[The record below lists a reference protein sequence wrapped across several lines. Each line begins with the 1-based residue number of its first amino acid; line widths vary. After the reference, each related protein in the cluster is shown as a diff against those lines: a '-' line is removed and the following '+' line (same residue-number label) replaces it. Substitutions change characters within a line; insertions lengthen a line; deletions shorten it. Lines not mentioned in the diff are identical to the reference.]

1 MFDDVQENL
10 SKLREKIESEDKI
23 KNPVRLSKGDIIE
36 MELDENDGITLGG
49 QYKTRIKYMVIIGV
63 TSKGDI
69 YGAYLINSKI
79 PPFKN
84 NDIMKGYQYILLKD
98 DYPKLL
104 MYDSFLDCTE
114 FFQIN
119 KKKMIARKAKNRGAL
134 LEKDLNNILRL
145 TKSSLFLS
153 EDQKRK
159 FRL

>member
-1 MFDDVQENL
+1 
-10 SKLREKIESEDKI
+10 
-23 KNPVRLSKGDIIE
+23 
-36 MELDENDGITLGG
+36 
-49 QYKTRIKYMVIIGV
+49 
-63 TSKGDI
+63 
-69 YGAYLINSKI
+69 
-79 PPFKN
+79 
-84 NDIMKGYQYILLKD
+84 
-98 DYPKLL
+98 

-114 FFQIN
+114 FFPIN

>member
-10 SKLREKIESEDKI
+10 SKLREKIESENKI

-36 MELDENDGITLGG
+36 MELDENDGITLGE

>member
-10 SKLREKIESEDKI
+10 SKLREKIENEDRI
-23 KNPVRLSKGDIIE
+23 KSPVRLSKGDIVE
-36 MELDENDGITLGG
+36 MELDENDGITLDG
-49 QYKTRIKYMVIIGV
+49 QYETRRKYIVIIGV

-114 FFQIN
+114 FFPIN

>member
-36 MELDENDGITLGG
+36 MELDENDGITLGE

-114 FFQIN
+114 FFPIN

>member
-10 SKLREKIESEDKI
+10 SKLREKIENQDRI
-23 KNPVRLSKGDIIE
+23 KRPVRLSKGDIVE
-36 MELDENDGITLGG
+36 MELDENDGITLNG
-49 QYKTRIKYMVIIGV
+49 QYETRRKYIVIIGV

-84 NDIMKGYQYILLKD
+84 NDIMKEYQYILLKD

-114 FFQIN
+114 FFPIN
-119 KKKMIARKAKNRGAL
+119 KKKMIARKAKNRGVL

-153 EDQKRK
+153 EDQKRR